1 MVILMSWLRAMMEKE
16 PPEPENP
23 LGMVVIGNLEGDHVH
38 QSAKEMVR
46 KALKRAEFKTVD
58 LGKGVSADVFASKA
72 KELNADIVAVSIN
85 TSPARDNLP
94 KLFSAIEAAGLTGK
108 VTVMIGGAA
117 VDKEDADK
125 ICAVYGETKGEA
137 VALAKEA
144 METRK
149 LKAIS

>member
-1 MVILMSWLRAMMEKE
+1 MAWLKAMMEKE

-23 LGMVVIGNLEGDHVH
+23 IGTVVIGNLEGDRVH

-46 KALKRAEFKTVD
+46 KSLKKAQFKTVD

-85 TSPARDNLP
+85 TTPAKDNLA

-117 VDKEDADK
+117 VEKEDADK
-125 ICAVYGETKGEA
+125 ICAIYGKTREEA

-144 METRK
+144 IEK
-149 LKAIS
+149 KKA